1 MRLGGFIFCLALA
14 ASLTLLTSF
23 QSIAHYTTSLAAI
36 GLKHYNAVKLYKV
49 NTMSLSLPSQ
59 LLLQQE
65 LSDNVLLI
73 NPPSDDLFLSIPK
86 TWQVASFSFANKN
99 TYEKRGFINHK
110 IDQPIA
116 EKFDHIIVFLPK
128 AKQRIQ
134 YTTHFAQHAL
144 SENGEMWFVGENK
157 GGIKSLA
164 KNLKKDFAQA
174 DKFTSGKHSA
184 IVSCS
189 GPLNSIDFNPEN
201 YYTQQKNELGLDL
214 KALPGVFSQDHLD
227 KGTQVLLD
235 NMPRKIKGRV
245 LDFGC
250 GAGVIGAF
258 ISQNR
263 EFEEIDMLD
272 DDLLAVKS
280 AQLNIEK
287 NKIPYTQAQARNGLG
302 EVTERYSWII
312 SNPPFHQ
319 GVKTDYN
326 ATETFLTEAK
336 NHLKLSGKLCIV
348 FNEFLNY
355 ETILREHFKGINV
368 VAKDKGFKVVVC
380 EGIMRPKTR

>member
-1 MRLGGFIFCLALA
+1 
-14 ASLTLLTSF
+14 
-23 QSIAHYTTSLAAI
+23 
-36 GLKHYNAVKLYKV
+36 
-49 NTMSLSLPSQ
+49 MSLSLPSQ
-59 LLLQQE
+59 LLLQQLPNDQ
-65 LSDNVLLI
+65 LSDSVLLV
-73 NPPSDDLFLSIPK
+73 NPPSDDLFLSVPK
-86 TWQVASFSFANKN
+86 TWHVASFSFANKN
-99 TYEKRGFINHK
+99 TYEKHGFQSHA
-110 IDQPIA
+110 IDKPVDQ
-116 EKFDHIIVFLPK
+116 KFEHIIVFLPK

-134 YTTHFAQHAL
+134 YTIHFAQHAL
-144 SENGEMWFVGENK
+144 SENAEMWFVGENK

-164 KNLKKDFAQA
+164 KNLKKDFEQA
-174 DKFTSGKHSA
+174 DKFTTGKHSA

-189 GPLNSIDFNPEN
+189 GPLNSVEFNVDN
-201 YYTQQKNELGLDL
+201 YYSQQKNELGLDL
-214 KALPGVFSQDHLD
+214 KALPGVFSQEHLD

-280 AQLNIEK
+280 AQLNIEA
-287 NKIPYTQAQARNGLG
+287 NKIPYTEAHARNGLG
-302 EVTERYSWII
+302 EVGERYSWII

-319 GVKTDYN
+319 GIKTDYN
-326 ATETFLTEAK
+326 ATEAFLNDAK

-355 ETILREHFKGINV
+355 ETILRQHFKGINEI
-368 VAKDKGFKVVVC
+368 AKEKGFKVVVC
-380 EGIMRPKTR
+380 EGIMRPKTK